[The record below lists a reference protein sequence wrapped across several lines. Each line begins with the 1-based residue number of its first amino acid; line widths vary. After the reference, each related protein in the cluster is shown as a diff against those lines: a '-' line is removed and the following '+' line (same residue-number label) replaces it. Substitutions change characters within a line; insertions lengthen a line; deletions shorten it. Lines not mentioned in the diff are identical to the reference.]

1 MRRLIHGHPGRRS
14 AEAGLHVPPRRA
26 LRREAALQL
35 QPGARARSED
45 LRRCRRTS
53 AARCRRSRRP
63 TRQQEQKWLLE
74 AVKAYIG
81 ATKFRKYERMDEV
94 LFRLAYL
101 LTSVKKE
108 DQAREFFHRLIKD
121 YPNSKYIP
129 DAYLSFA
136 EFYFDK
142 GEMDNALKFYEK
154 VEQFPKSSVYPY
166 AVYKKGWCYVNL
178 GDYKTALETFVG
190 VVRMTQEGKVNV
202 SKAQQR
208 GAREGSQEGHRQG
221 VLARR
226 RSRQGLGVLPEHG
239 RRLRAEDDGVAGR
252 ALLGRGQVR
261 RVERVYKKVIAQ
273 NMDSPRIC
281 EWQNKI
287 VRNTLSAGNKKRP
300 GPGDRAPR
308 RRLRQGRR
316 DEGRQEGP
324 DGGVPQLLPRHVEGA
339 GAHLAQGSA
348 EDEEPATPTSS
359 TSSSTRC
366 SSTTSRRTRTPTR
379 WASTTASCSGRC
391 RTGRTRPSST
401 RRSSR

>member
-1 MRRLIHGHPGRRS
+1 
-14 AEAGLHVPPRRA
+14 
-26 LRREAALQL
+26 
-35 QPGARARSED
+35 
-45 LRRCRRTS
+45 
-53 AARCRRSRRP
+53 
-63 TRQQEQKWLLE
+63 
-74 AVKAYIG
+74 
-81 ATKFRKYERMDEV
+81 MDEV
-94 LFRLAYL
+94 LFRLAFL
-101 LTSVKKE
+101 LTRVKKE

-136 EFYFDK
+136 EYYFDK
-142 GEMDNALKFYEK
+142 GEMENALKFYEK

-166 AVYKKGWCYVNL
+166 AVYKKGWCYINL

-202 SKAQQR
+202 PKKQLEV
-208 GAREGSQEGHRQG
+208 AREGGQEGHRQG
-221 VLARR
+221 LLARR
-226 RSRQGLGVLPEHG
+226 RSRQGLGVLPEDR
-239 RRLRAEDDGVAGR
+239 RRLRPEDDGGTGG

-261 RVERVYKKVIAQ
+261 RVEPRLQEGHRAEHGLAAHLRVAEQDRPQHPVGRQQA
-273 NMDSPRIC
+273 
-281 EWQNKI
+281 
-287 VRNTLSAGNKKRP
+287 RP
-300 GPGDRAPR
+300 GPGDRAPG

-348 EDEEPATPTSS
+348 ADEEPGHLRARQVRLQGVP
-359 TSSSTRC
+359 RPLPEGQGRLRDGLLL
-366 SSTTSRRTRTPTR
+366 RR
-379 WASTTASCSGRC
+379 AAVDAG